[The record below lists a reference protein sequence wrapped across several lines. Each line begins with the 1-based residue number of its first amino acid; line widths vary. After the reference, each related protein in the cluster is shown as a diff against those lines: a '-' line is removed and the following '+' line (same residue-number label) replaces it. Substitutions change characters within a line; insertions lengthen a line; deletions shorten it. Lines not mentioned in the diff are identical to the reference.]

1 MALNRKIAYIDLG
14 QKKAIVKEIP
24 YEWRRKFLGGR
35 GISAYLLFR
44 HLPKGSDPL
53 GPDNVV
59 IISTGVLGGT
69 GFGPFECTG
78 ITSKSPLTGLS
89 TFSPVAGHFAGEMR
103 WAGFDHLVIT
113 GKSQRPVYLY
123 IHDEKI
129 EFKTAENLKGKTISE
144 TLGNIRKELLDEDVR
159 ALVVGP
165 AGENRV
171 CFADVSTD
179 CGQRAGRTGMGAV
192 LGSKNIKAVVCR
204 GDRDVL
210 VKRPIDLLTYQKE
223 IFDRLFSITHPTH
236 APITF
241 EKNEVSIRDM
251 TVNSFQGADRDS
263 EIALRHL
270 IAESGLDLFS
280 TRCILE
286 WVLRLFHAGIITQK
300 EIRGI
305 PLSRNNIA
313 THMEVVN
320 RIAASKGIGTTLSLG
335 PFMAAKK
342 LGKKSLSCF
351 PSVIDLI
358 QMHTE
363 AVAGPPALAQRDI
376 YFPKVNNNAHEKSYP
391 IKTTG
396 MRVTDRWKNGS
407 IDRRTMGKMPGWE
420 VSEMIANCLGFN
432 GFHVPEDISGMPLF
446 SVYEKLLDLV
456 TGLRVK
462 KNDLAE
468 IAHRCYATERLL
480 NLRESSIHGRPASI
494 TEAFDVPVG
503 LRMTKPCW
511 DELEL
516 KTFQRLVNRYY
527 RGKGWDRKSMVKLR
541 FFKNLG
547 IDDLWVLVK

>member
-1 MALNRKIAYIDLG
+1 MALNRKLAYIDLG
-14 QKKAIVKEIP
+14 QKKTIVKEIP

-35 GISAYLLFR
+35 GISTYLLFR

-53 GPDNVV
+53 GPGNVV

-89 TFSPVAGHFAGEMR
+89 TFSPVTGHFAGEMR

-113 GKSQRPVYLY
+113 GKSRHPVYLY
-123 IHDEKI
+123 IHDGKI
-129 EFKTAENLKGKTISE
+129 DFKTAKNLKGKSISE
-144 TLGNIRKELLDEDVR
+144 TLGNIRKDLLDEDVR

-179 CGQRAGRTGMGAV
+179 CGHRAGRTGMGAV

-204 GDRDVL
+204 GARDVL
-210 VKRPIDLLTYQKE
+210 VKRPVDLLAYQKE
-223 IFDRLFSITHPTH
+223 IFDRLLPIIHLPH
-236 APITF
+236 APSTF

-251 TVNSFQGADRDS
+251 SVNSFQGADLDS
-263 EIALRHL
+263 EMALRHL
-270 IAESGLDLFS
+270 IAESGSDLFS

-286 WVLRLFHAGIITQK
+286 WVLRLFQAGIITQK
-300 EIRGI
+300 KIRGI

-320 RIAASKGIGTTLSLG
+320 RITANKGIGTILSLG
-335 PFMAAKK
+335 PLGASKK
-342 LGKKSLSCF
+342 LGKESLSCF
-351 PSVIDLI
+351 PSVIELI

-363 AVAGPPALAQRDI
+363 AVADPLTPAQRNI
-376 YFPKVNNNAHEKSYP
+376 SFPKVNNNAHEKSYP

-396 MRVTDRWKNGS
+396 MRVTDRWKSGS
-407 IDRRTMGKMPGWE
+407 IDRRAMGKMPGRKA
-420 VSEMIANCLGFN
+420 SEMVANCLGFN
-432 GFHVPEDISGMPLF
+432 GFHVPEDILGMPLF

-503 LRMTKPCW
+503 LRMTKSCW
-511 DELEL
+511 DGLEL
-516 KTFQRLVNRYY
+516 KTFQRLVSRYY
-527 RGKGWDRKSMVKLR
+527 KGKGWDRKSMVKLS

-547 IDDLWVLVK
+547 IEDLWVLLK